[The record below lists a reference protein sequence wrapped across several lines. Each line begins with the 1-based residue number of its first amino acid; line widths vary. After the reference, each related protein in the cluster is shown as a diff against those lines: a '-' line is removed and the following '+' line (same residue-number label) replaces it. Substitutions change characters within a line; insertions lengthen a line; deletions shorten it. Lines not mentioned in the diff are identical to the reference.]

1 MKLYF
6 NDHFGNNIQGRD
18 QQILR
23 TSAKQEYNFHNDIG
37 IVQSNI
43 QHFKSLL
50 AQVEAGIH
58 ISLAN
63 ISGLQSNELKLH
75 LVNTYKKKIK
85 ENQYNL
91 INLLISEN

>member
-1 MKLYF
+1 MKILAK
-6 NDHFGNNIQGRD
+6 DHFSNNIHGRD

-23 TSAKQEYNFHNDIG
+23 TTAKQEYNYHNDIG
-37 IVQSNI
+37 VLQSNI

-50 AQVEAGIH
+50 AQVEAGVH

-63 ISGLQSNELKLH
+63 ISGLESNELKSH
-75 LVNTYKKKIK
+75 LTNTYKKKIK

>member
-1 MKLYF
+1 MKLYS
-6 NDHFGNNIQGRD
+6 NDHFSNNIHGRD

-23 TSAKQEYNFHNDIG
+23 TSTKQGYNFHSDIG
-37 IVQSNI
+37 ILQSNI

-75 LVNTYKKKIK
+75 LVNTYQKKIK

-91 INLLISEN
+91 INILISEN